1 VIGSLRHRLV
11 IERMS
16 RSADGSGGALAS
28 WTALATAWGGIEALP
43 GSEDFTEDAVSGEA
57 RYRIT
62 MRYREDIGPADRLR
76 FDERVFEIV
85 SAADPDG
92 RKRRLMCTCIE
103 KDVA

>member
-1 VIGSLRHRLV
+1 VIGWLRHRLA

-16 RSADGSGGALAS
+16 RSADGSGGAVAS
-28 WTALATAWGGIEALP
+28 WAVIATAWGAIEALQ
-43 GSEDFTEDAVSGEA
+43 GGEDFAADAVQGEA